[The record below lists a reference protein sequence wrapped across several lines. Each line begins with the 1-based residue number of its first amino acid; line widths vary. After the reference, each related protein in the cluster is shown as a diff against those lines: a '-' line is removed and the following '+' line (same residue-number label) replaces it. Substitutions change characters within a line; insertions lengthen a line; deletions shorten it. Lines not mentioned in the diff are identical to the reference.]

1 MMEWNQILALMGVNI
16 AMLAV
21 LTTLIVWAIGK
32 IDADVKSIGND
43 VKSCVS
49 RLDSHAT
56 RIDQLYKMFLDSQ
69 KEFNQKF
76 YDLLKE
82 IKK

>member
-1 MMEWNQILALMGVNI
+1 MEWTQILALMGVNI
-16 AMLAV
+16 AMLAL
-21 LTTLIVWAIGK
+21 LTTLVVWAIGK
-32 IDADVKSIGND
+32 LDADVKSIGND

-56 RIDQLYKMFLDSQ
+56 RIDQLYKLFLDTQ
-69 KEFNQKF
+69 KESNQKF

-82 IKK
+82 VRK